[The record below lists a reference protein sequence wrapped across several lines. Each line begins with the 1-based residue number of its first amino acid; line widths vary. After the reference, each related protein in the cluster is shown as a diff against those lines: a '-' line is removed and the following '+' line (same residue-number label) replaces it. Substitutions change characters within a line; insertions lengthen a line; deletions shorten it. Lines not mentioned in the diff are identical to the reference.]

1 MTLKETEQYL
11 LNRILLQYDY
21 QEAKSIAKI
30 ALQFI
35 LKLNNLKYA
44 LNYQKEVESIDLSQ
58 LDNFINRLQLGE
70 PIQYIMGEA
79 HFMGYDFEVSP
90 EVLIPRRETEEL
102 VALIIAENENK
113 SNLSLLDIGT
123 GSGCIAIT
131 LSVNFFNSKVKA
143 IDLSEKALKIASSN
157 AKKLNAQV
165 EFRQANILAMESL
178 WHNTFDIIVSNPP
191 YVLESEKVFMH
202 VNVLSY
208 EPSLALFVDDSDP
221 LLFYRKITLLAQ
233 KALNAHGRLYFEV
246 NEKFGPEVAQLLQE
260 NNFTNIEIRTDM
272 QGKNRIVRGEI
283 KDVVDR

>member
-70 PIQYIMGEA
+70 PIQYIIGEA
-79 HFMGYDFEVSP
+79 HFMGYDFGVSP

-102 VALIIAENENK
+102 VDWIIAENGNK
-113 SNLSLLDIGT
+113 MNVSLLDIGT
-123 GSGCIAIT
+123 GSGCIAIA
-131 LSVNFFNSKVKA
+131 LSKNLFNSKVMA
-143 IDLSEKALKIASSN
+143 VDLSEKALKIASGN

-178 WHNTFDIIVSNPP
+178 WPSTFDVIVSNPP
-191 YVLESEKVFMH
+191 YVLESEKAFMH

-208 EPSLALFVDDSDP
+208 EPPLALFVDDSDP
-221 LLFYRKITLLAQ
+221 LLFYRKITLLAE

-246 NEKFGPEVAQLLQE
+246 NEKYGPEVAQLLQE

-272 QGKNRIVRGEI
+272 QGKKRMVAGEI
-283 KDVVDR
+283 KGL